1 MATCRMGT
9 WFSQLS
15 IQVFAQSCCVRAL
28 MCACIL
34 TWQIANLTQT
44 VFTLLSELLSLF
56 TKTPPGVGTFISF
69 HLRIINLDEEGN
81 MKGNRFT
88 RFLLQPTHP
97 TLEKGT
103 IILASMLWSQNTD
116 TLYLFSFF
124 FSKAQSLLS
133 PWPHVPEQE
142 KGRFVV
148 VLSSHLRRSPLRGT
162 YFLINYVTEWA
173 GWGRGVPPPHPL
185 RGMSS
190 HPFSEHVLQHSCCS
204 TFRWHRLFFFTSTQ
218 KLPSAQD
225 SSFAFHRPGRR
236 DGDDDTQSRGIGQER
251 GQVT

>member
-1 MATCRMGT
+1 MDSLRHLEWGHDFPTYQFKCLHNPA
-9 WFSQLS
+9 
-15 IQVFAQSCCVRAL
+15 VCVCARAR
-28 MCACIL
+28 IL
-34 TWQIANLTQT
+34 TWQIANATQT

-116 TLYLFSFF
+116 TLFVCF
-124 FSKAQSLLS
+124 FSKSQLLLS
-133 PWPHVPEQE
+133 PWPHVPVQK

-148 VLSSHLRRSPLRGT
+148 VLSSHLWRSPLRGT
-162 YFLINYVTEWA
+162 DFLINYVTEWV
-173 GWGRGVPPPHPL
+173 GLGRGVPPPGSL
-185 RGMSS
+185 RD
-190 HPFSEHVLQHSCCS
+190 
-204 TFRWHRLFFFTSTQ
+204 
-218 KLPSAQD
+218 LPSP
-225 SSFAFHRPGRR
+225 F
-236 DGDDDTQSRGIGQER
+236 
-251 GQVT
+251 